1 MISKYQQ
8 GACREQQPGTLLS
21 CITHTRGKKIHIKK
35 HDTRHHCRY
44 DIQEQRQREDG
55 DTRQDK
61 NHDYRFFHRSMNN
74 TLQKDIKIF

>member
-21 CITHTRGKKIHIKK
+21 CITHTRGKKIHIRE
-35 HDTRHHCRY
+35 HDIHHHYRY
-44 DIQEQRQREDG
+44 DIQEQRQREED

-61 NHDYRFFHRSMNN
+61 NHDYRLFHRVMNN
-74 TLQKDIKIF
+74 TLQKDINFF